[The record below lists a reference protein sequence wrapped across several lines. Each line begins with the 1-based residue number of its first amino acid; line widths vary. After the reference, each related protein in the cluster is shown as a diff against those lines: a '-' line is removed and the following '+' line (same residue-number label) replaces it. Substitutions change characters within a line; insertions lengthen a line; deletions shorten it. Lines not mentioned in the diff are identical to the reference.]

1 MAWYNKRAHMSLN
14 LKIPYAYHRKMP
26 EPGTT
31 VVDEQSRC
39 QRRIMSELFQDN
51 TYEICTS

>member
-1 MAWYNKRAHMSLN
+1 MSLN